1 MNIELQS
8 FGLAMLLILFTIM
21 LRDKNLN
28 LSMNKRF
35 RIATVSCIASLVMD
49 IASVVAIVYATQG
62 LFPRNA
68 TELICK
74 IYLVLL
80 INVGYRGFL
89 YVATEFLREE
99 THAFIR
105 RSYSVMFG
113 MAVAA
118 ILILPIDYYSEGR
131 VVYSFGPSTLAAYCF
146 AFISLASTILF
157 VYWDK
162 EGTSKRRRR
171 IILLWQ
177 ACWLLAAAV
186 QFFKANL
193 LVVSFAAAA
202 GIMLIYSELEN
213 PNELIDR
220 TTGQFNYLGLQKLVE
235 DYYQRGKSF
244 SALHIA
250 VDYGAGELD
259 LELLRSAL
267 RKVAYFF
274 DSKGN
279 YVFREADN
287 DFVVIYSNE
296 NYLLNGYERA
306 DRELERV
313 VDLPIRFSYTLIP
326 DNTIFKTTDEFLQF
340 QHYNRNKISDKKTIV
355 KVEQAEEMRGL
366 FERREQIEWALANN
380 GVEVFFQPIYNVKE
394 EKFTVAEALLR
405 IKDSKGN
412 IIMPGS
418 FIPVAEDSG
427 LIVPLGQEVFRQV
440 CELLAEGEVQKLGI
454 EMVSV
459 NLSMVQFNEE
469 QPAKFVQ
476 EMTAEYGIDPGQIE
490 FEITET
496 ADSALQQYVQK
507 NMQTLIDAGFS
518 FALDDFGTGRS
529 NLDYFVVMPINIIK
543 FDYKF
548 THWYFGSDR
557 SRDVMIGTIELM
569 KRTGLP
575 IVMEG
580 VETKEEL
587 DAMIKLGADYIQGFY
602 FSKPLAREEFLKFLK
617 DERN

>member
-8 FGLAMLLILFTIM
+8 FGLAMLLILFIIM
-21 LRDKNLN
+21 LRDKNLD
-28 LSMNKRF
+28 LSMNRRF
-35 RIATVSCIASLVMD
+35 RIATISCIASLVMD
-49 IASVVAIVYATQG
+49 IVSVVAIVYATQG

-131 VVYSFGPSTLAAYCF
+131 VVYSFGPSTLAAYLF
-146 AFISLASTILF
+146 AFISLASIILF

-171 IILLWQ
+171 IILIWQ
-177 ACWLLAAAV
+177 ACWLLASIV
-186 QFFKANL
+186 QFFKADL

-287 DFVVIYSNE
+287 DFVVIYFNE
-296 NYLLNGYERA
+296 DYLFNGYERA
-306 DRELERV
+306 ERELERV
-313 VDLPIRFSYTLIP
+313 VDLPINFSYTLIP
-326 DNTIFKTTDEFLQF
+326 DNSIFKTTDEFLQF
-340 QHYNRNKISDKKTIV
+340 QHYNRNKISEKKTIV
-355 KVEQAEEMRGL
+355 KAEQAEEMRGL
-366 FERREQIEWALANN
+366 FKRREQIEWALVNN
-380 GVEVFFQPIYNVKE
+380 AVEVFFQPIYSLDEK
-394 EKFTVAEALLR
+394 KFTVAEALIR
-405 IKDSKGN
+405 IKDSEGKV
-412 IIMPGS
+412 IMPGD
-418 FIPVAEDSG
+418 FIPVAEESG
-427 LIVPLGQEVFRQV
+427 LIVPLGREVFRQV
-440 CELLAEGEVQKLGI
+440 CELMAEGEVQKLGI
-454 EMVSV
+454 RMVSV
-459 NLSMVQFNEE
+459 NLSMVQFSEE
-469 QPAKFVQ
+469 QPAKFVK
-476 EMTAEYGIDPGQIE
+476 EMTAEYGIDPRQIE

-496 ADSALQQYVQK
+496 ADSALQQNVQK
-507 NMQTLIDAGFS
+507 NMQELIDAGFS

-529 NLDYFVVMPINIIK
+529 NLDYFVVMPVSIIK

-548 THWYFGSDR
+548 THWYFGNDR
-557 SRDVMIGTIELM
+557 SREVMIGTMELI
-569 KRTGLP
+569 KRMGLP

-587 DAMIKLGADYIQGFY
+587 DAMIELGANYIQGFY
-602 FSKPLAREEFLKFLK
+602 FSKPLPKDEFLKFLK

>member
-8 FGLAMLLILFTIM
+8 FGLAMLLILFIIM

-28 LSMNKRF
+28 LSMNRRF
-35 RIATVSCIASLVMD
+35 RIATISCIASLVMD
-49 IASVVAIVYATQG
+49 IVSVVAIVYATEG

-68 TELICK
+68 TEIICK

-99 THAFIR
+99 THAFFR
-105 RSYSVMFG
+105 RSYSVLFG

-118 ILILPIDYYSEGR
+118 ILIMPIDYFSEGR
-131 VVYSFGPSTLAAYCF
+131 VVYSFGPSTLAAYIF
-146 AFISLASTILF
+146 AFISFASIILF

-171 IILLWQ
+171 IILIWQ
-177 ACWLLAAAV
+177 VCWLLASIV
-186 QFFKANL
+186 QFFKADL

-220 TTGQFNYLGLQKLVE
+220 TTGQFNYLALQKKVE
-235 DYYQRGKSF
+235 DYYHRGKSF
-244 SALHIA
+244 SALHVA

-259 LELLRSAL
+259 LELLRTAL
-267 RKVAYFF
+267 RRVANFF
-274 DSKGN
+274 DTKDD

-287 DFVVIYSNE
+287 DLVIIYENE
-296 NYLLNGYERA
+296 KALERGYERA
-306 DRELERV
+306 DRELEGV

-326 DNTIFKTTDEFLQF
+326 DNSIFKTAEEFLQF
-340 QHYNRNKISDKKTIV
+340 QHYNRNKATEQMRIV
-355 KVEQAEEMRGL
+355 KAEQAEEMRAL
-366 FERREQIEWALANN
+366 FEKREQIEWALANN
-380 GVEVFFQPIYNVKE
+380 GVEVYFQPIYNIAKK
-394 EKFTVAEALLR
+394 KFTAAEALLR
-405 IKDSKGN
+405 IKDHKGDV
-412 IIMPGS
+412 IMPGR
-418 FIPVAEDSG
+418 FIPIAEESG
-427 LIVPLGQEVFRQV
+427 LIVPLGREVFRQV

-454 EMVSV
+454 KTLTV
-459 NLSMVQFNEE
+459 NLSMVQFSDE

-476 EMTAEYGIDPGQIE
+476 EMTAEYGIDPSQVE

-496 ADSALQQYVQK
+496 ADSALQQNVLK
-507 NMQTLIDAGFS
+507 NMETLIDAGFN

-529 NLDYFVVMPINIIK
+529 NLDYFVVMPISVIK
-543 FDYKF
+543 FDYRF
-548 THWYFGSDR
+548 THWYFDNER
-557 SRDVMIGTIELM
+557 SREVMIGTMELI
-569 KRTGLP
+569 KRMGLP

-587 DAMIKLGADYIQGFY
+587 DAMTKLGASYIQGFY
-602 FSKPLAREEFLKFLK
+602 FTKPLPKDEFLNYLK
-617 DERN
+617 EQQ